1 MWVLFGFPSLAYASF
16 QSVLAHWAI
25 EIALCF
31 CFCFFSFRR
40 NLCDKSFY
48 ICQVR
53 QRLKNKEAARVWQS
67 GTLHRQPCY
76 YISISQIASD
86 LFPSFLNVAG
96 CCRLQIVFCLPPP
109 PLPTAV
115 WINMNVFSATS
126 GADPLP
132 LRAGTIAA
140 VLMGDT
146 SNGDRAARAS
156 ELSSC

>member
-1 MWVLFGFPSLAYASF
+1 MGAFWVSQPCVCIMLVCACTLSQRDCVLFL
-16 QSVLAHWAI
+16 
-25 EIALCF
+25 
-31 CFCFFSFRR
+31 FFSFQR

-53 QRLKNKEAARVWQS
+53 QWLKNKEAARVWQS

-76 YISISQIASD
+76 YISISQITDD
-86 LFPSFLNVAG
+86 LFPSFFGRGWLLQVAD
-96 CCRLQIVFCLPPP
+96 CVLPPP
-109 PLPTAV
+109 RPQHFGSI
-115 WINMNVFSATS
+115 WYVFNATS

-140 VLMGDT
+140 ILMGYT
-146 SNGDRAARAS
+146 SNGDSAAWAS